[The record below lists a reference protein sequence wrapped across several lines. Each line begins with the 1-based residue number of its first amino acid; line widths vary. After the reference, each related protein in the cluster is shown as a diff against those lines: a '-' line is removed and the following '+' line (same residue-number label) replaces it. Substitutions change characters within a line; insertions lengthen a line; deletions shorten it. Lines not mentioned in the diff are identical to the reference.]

1 MRYNLDIL
9 RAIADETRLQI
20 LLSLRKKDMNVTELV
35 SIVKKSQPN
44 VSLALRKLEQASLI
58 SKSKKGKMIIYRLSR
73 KELLQKILELIH
85 EK

>member
-9 RAIADETRLQI
+9 RAIADETRLKI
-20 LLSLRKKDMNVTELV
+20 LLSLKKKDMNVTELV
-35 SIVKKSQPN
+35 SVVNKSQPN

-58 SKSKKGKMIIYRLSR
+58 SKQKKGKMIIY
-73 KELLQKILELIH
+73 KLQKILELIH